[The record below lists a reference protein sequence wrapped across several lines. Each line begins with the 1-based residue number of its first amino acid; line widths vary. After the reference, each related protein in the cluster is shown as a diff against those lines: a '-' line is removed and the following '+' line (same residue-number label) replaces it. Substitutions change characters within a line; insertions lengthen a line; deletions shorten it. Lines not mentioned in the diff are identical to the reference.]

1 MSYYYTIIEKFNNNE
16 LFMISISKKDDDEIK
31 IYNVKNY
38 SGDKVALFEDLV
50 EKITNNRTEDA
61 YLWMNDY
68 KNDYQTINS
77 DIRKVRDVII
87 KADDQSYK
95 VKKNES
101 EFVTIFL
108 KNSRNYIDK
117 DISQFN
123 VGIVNNIVLNY
134 SYYTYEN
141 ANTLISIN
149 DYSDTLSEEQ
159 RTQLNTY
166 VAEETKEIQNAFPQI
181 MPTVDIASLPTTPP
195 PEIDITTLP
204 PANTT
209 DEFIINAS
217 RLQLATS
224 GVNAN
229 SFNPSNYML
238 QSVNIDTQIFK
249 KAMEEIII

>member
-1 MSYYYTIIEKFNNNE
+1 MSYYYTVIEKFNNNE
-16 LFMISISKKDDDEIK
+16 LFMISISKKGDDEIK
-31 IYNVKNY
+31 IYNVRNY
-38 SGDKVALFEDLV
+38 SGDRVALFEDLV
-50 EKITNNRTEDA
+50 EKITSGRTEDA

-117 DISQFN
+117 DISEFN
-123 VGIVNNIVLNY
+123 VGITNNIVLNY

-141 ANTLISIN
+141 ANTLISVN
-149 DYSDTLSEEQ
+149 DYSNTLPEEQ
-159 RTQLNTY
+159 KTQLNTY

-181 MPTVDIASLPTTPP
+181 VPTVDISSLPTTAPP
-195 PEIDITTLP
+195 VVDISTLP
-204 PANTT
+204 PANTS
-209 DEFIINAS
+209 DEFVISAS

-224 GVNAN
+224 EASSV

-238 QSVNIDTQIFK
+238 QSVNLDTQIFK
-249 KAMEEIII
+249 KAMEDIVV